1 MKIKKGDTVLVRSG
15 NDRGKRG
22 EVIEVL
28 IGKNKVVVRGVN
40 IVKKHARSRQ
50 AGRQVAQAG
59 IVEKEMPIDASNV
72 TLISPSG
79 KPTRVNYLIENGEK
93 KRYSNKH
100 DEVLN

>member
-1 MKIKKGDTVLVRSG
+1 MKIKKGDTVLVRTG

-22 EVIEVL
+22 EVIDVL
-28 IGKNKVVVRGVN
+28 PDQNKVVVRGVN
-40 IVKKHARSRQ
+40 IVKKHARPRQ

-59 IVEKEMPIDASNV
+59 IVEKEMPINASNV
-72 TLISPSG
+72 MLVSPSG
-79 KPTRVNYLIENGEK
+79 KPTRVNYLIENGAK